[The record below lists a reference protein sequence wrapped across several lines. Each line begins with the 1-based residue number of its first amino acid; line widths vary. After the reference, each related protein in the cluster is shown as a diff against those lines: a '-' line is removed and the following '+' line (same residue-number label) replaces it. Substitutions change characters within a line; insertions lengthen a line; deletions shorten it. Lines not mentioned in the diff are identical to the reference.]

1 MKRLYF
7 LSFIL
12 LCSALTTSS
21 VVAMEENAQTCDAS
35 CSSSS
40 SSQTN
45 KSNFAPSNNN
55 ITTSSHCEEEP
66 QTYDS
71 AYAPSSNINPCN
83 LAPSHK
89 AAAHISPFKLDT
101 IPPVATPQTFN
112 DIKYTYLHLMQQLY
126 LIKQLHLQ
134 NQNQSALFSKL
145 TPELIREVAGYLYS
159 DRYSLVA
166 LAHTSHAS
174 QDILHDLELKSRFF
188 AVAQKLDTRHC
199 CFRTPEGF
207 WRDWTEH
214 RKLDLKLD
222 CFENRAR
229 LEKVLLAFMDV
240 WHEIKELDFYCCSI
254 IDFPYT
260 FETLL
265 KLDPQIYPRLRN
277 TTLQLPNLRKLRLS
291 WNRLTPESL
300 KHLFGTTLNFST
312 VEEVDLSACC
322 IKHLPSS
329 CNHNTLRSLTD
340 INLSDNYLTPGS
352 LDRLF
357 TTIGHI
363 HSIKELKLYRYYIT
377 NLPNSFN
384 HNNLK
389 HITKIDFSHNP
400 LNQDSLNRLFKL
412 TAHLPLLREISLFK
426 CGLTTLPAFFN
437 RNNVKYLTRID
448 LRVNNFSDTEKARIL
463 SIFPDAEL

>member
-1 MKRLYF
+1 MKRLHF

-12 LCSALTTSS
+12 LSSALATSS
-21 VVAMEENAQTCDAS
+21 VVAMEENAQTCDTS

-40 SSQTN
+40 Q
-45 KSNFAPSNNN
+45 KSKSTF
-55 ITTSSHCEEEP
+55 T
-66 QTYDS
+66 
-71 AYAPSSNINPCN
+71 
-83 LAPSHK
+83 PSHQGLGSN
-89 AAAHISPFKLDT
+89 SPLNLDT
-101 IPPVATPQTFN
+101 IPPVATPQTLN

-159 DRYSLVA
+159 DRKSLVA
-166 LAHTSHAS
+166 LAHTSHTS

-188 AVAQKLDTRHC
+188 AVTQKLETQYY

-222 CFENRAR
+222 HFSNRAR

-240 WHEIKELDFYCCSI
+240 WHEIRELDLHSCNI

-265 KLDPQIYPRLRN
+265 QLDPQIYPRLRN

-291 WNRLTPESL
+291 WNNLTPESL
-300 KHLFGTTLNFST
+300 NRLFGTILNFST
-312 VEEVDLSACC
+312 VEEVDLSACG
-322 IKHLPSS
+322 IKHLPYS
-329 CNHNTLRSLTD
+329 CNHNNLRYLTD
-340 INLSDNYLTPGS
+340 INLSANYLTLDS

-363 HSIKELKLYRYYIT
+363 HSIKKLNLYRWYIT
-377 NLPNSFN
+377 HLPNSFN

-389 HITKIDFSHNP
+389 YITKIDFGNNS
-400 LNQDSLNRLFKL
+400 LDQDSLNRLFRL
-412 TAHLPLLREISLFK
+412 TAHLPLLREISLFN
-426 CGLTTLPAFFN
+426 CGLTTLPASFN
-437 RNNVKYLTRID
+437 RNSVKYLTRIN
-448 LRVNNFSDTEKARIL
+448 LGVNNFSDTEKARIL